1 MVAGPHPVGQAGEDP
16 AQGRVAEPADR
27 LRRELQVAAVAGEVA
42 LALQLAF
49 EPPERLQVVDRLAAE
64 RAADR
69 LLVDVL
75 QVRARVLLAERG
87 LQVGQV
93 RQVGDG
99 AGGVAEA
106 EGLPAGHPD
115 PRLPLAELGPPLAQR
130 VAERGQLRRQARVLH
145 RGGHQVR
152 ELLALLIGERLEQPL
167 GGLHPAGERVDQ
179 LFQVLRAVR
188 EHVAVLAHELVEVL
202 LGVLAP
208 GVGVEHLPQVRE
220 HVLDPLHG
228 GRVGVLERLLH
239 ALELAVEHLPAEQ
252 VAQLLELLPG
262 GLRPPVVL
270 GQLPDRPGGVV
281 RQVVELGLAEPGV
294 VARVGEQ
301 LAALGLERLVEQ
313 LAGLLEHPVEPA
325 GVAQLALALAD
336 PPHQVVEA
344 LAVLPAAAEQVAER
358 VPGVVAAQDALAH
371 LVERLPDVIGR
382 RERVRPIVVRPVP
395 VVSHVPLLWNHAS
408 VRYDCFFLYVR

>member
-1 MVAGPHPVGQAGEDP
+1 MIAGPHPVRQAGEDP
-16 AQGRVAEPADR
+16 AQRRVAEPADR
-27 LRRELQVAAVAGEVA
+27 LGRQLQVAAVAGQVA

-49 EPPERLQVVDRLAAE
+49 EPAKRLQVVDRLPAE
-64 RAADR
+64 GVADR
-69 LLVDVL
+69 LLVHIL
-75 QVRARVLLAERG
+75 QVRARVLLAEGG

-99 AGGVAEA
+99 AGRVAEA
-106 EGLPAGHPD
+106 QGLAAGHPH
-115 PRLPLAELGPPLAQR
+115 PRLALAELGPPGAQR
-130 VAERGQLRRQARVLH
+130 VAERGQLGRQAGVLH
-145 RGGHQVR
+145 RRGHQVR
-152 ELLALLIGERLEQPL
+152 ELLALLIGQRLEQPL

-179 LFQVLRAVR
+179 LLQVLRAVR

-220 HVLDPLHG
+220 HVLDALHG

-252 VAQLLELLPG
+252 VAELLELLPG
-262 GLRPPVVL
+262 GLRPPVVV
-270 GQLPDRPGGVV
+270 GQLPDGTRGVV

-294 VARVGEQ
+294 VARIGEQ
-301 LAALGLERLVEQ
+301 LAPLGLERLLEQ
-313 LAGLLEHPVEPA
+313 LAGLLEHPVEPS

-336 PPHQVVEA
+336 PAHQVVEA
-344 LAVLPAAAEQVAER
+344 LAVLPASAQQVTER

-382 RERVRPIVVRPVP
+382 REGVRPIVVRPV
-395 VVSHVPLLWNHAS
+395 
-408 VRYDCFFLYVR
+408 